1 MNNKILISLF
11 AAIILVFVF
20 EGVKAIDQIESD
32 FAVVVEQQANNI
44 NNIDKVFH
52 ELNRFKEFLYCMNG
66 VAIVVLLP
74 ILISFTKEKS

>member
-66 VAIVVLLP
+66 VAIVILLP
-74 ILISFTKEKS
+74 ILISFTREKS